1 MAVPYGTASN
11 RISSYSPLVADHVW
25 RKRKREGALEGPER
39 VQVVRSR
46 KKKKKGMF
54 QPLTDWWDEQRDR
67 HLVLL
72 GMLFT
77 LGTMM
82 LVWAIVF
89 FAFLSS
95 NIQQETNEWAQWS
108 TLTWVGAF
116 LGLVSTIFIAPEFFH
131 YLAHYNT
138 LQEILA
144 TDSRAELAQ
153 REAEARD
160 AVKLLGGQW
169 LARLESKKV
178 ELGMR
183 KSMPAGL
190 ELIESEGG
198 QWLGSWWSTESSRLS
213 ERFPNVEMFK
223 DSGINRILSGTS
235 IVGLIFFL
243 WNAVHGVA
251 RETETTARN
260 MTVDL
265 TGIVTG
271 AEYNATW
278 APHFDLIGGM
288 LMVFFGTILYMTSP
302 TPDDSPSDEEE

>member
-1 MAVPYGTASN
+1 MGRTS
-11 RISSYSPLVADHVW
+11 
-25 RKRKREGALEGPER
+25 
-39 VQVVRSR
+39 
-46 KKKKKGMF
+46 KKKKKSLF
-54 QPLTDWWDEQRDR
+54 QPLVDWWDGQRDR

-72 GMLFT
+72 GMMFT

-95 NIQQETNEWAQWS
+95 NVQQEANEWVKWS
-108 TLTWVGAF
+108 SWTWLAAF
-116 LGLVSTIFIAPEFFH
+116 LGLISTIFIAPEFFH

-138 LQEILA
+138 LQEILS
-144 TDSRAELAQ
+144 TDSRAEMGQ
-153 REAEARD
+153 REAEAQE

-178 ELGMR
+178 ELGIR
-183 KSMPAGL
+183 KAMPGGL
-190 ELIESEGG
+190 EIVESESA
-198 QWLGSWWSTESSRLS
+198 QWLGSWWSTDSSRLS
-213 ERFPNVEMFK
+213 QRFPNVGMLK
-223 DSGINRILSGTS
+223 DSGINRIL
-235 IVGLIFFL
+235 VGVSTLGLLLFL

-251 RETETTARN
+251 RETAASSRN

-265 TGIVTG
+265 TGILSG

-288 LMVFFGTILYMTSP
+288 LMVLFGTLLYLTSP
-302 TPDDSPSDEEE
+302 NPEDSSSDEEE